1 MLQNPDVQKVMALIK
16 AEAAIYPEGTSIF
29 EWAMLKNADPAAA
42 SSIANTLRTRP
53 REVVEQ
59 SITNLLSPTSAADA
73 LETYWLDQ
81 LLGKPDEGK
90 AAIKKVVDLGIP
102 MPIGL

>member
-1 MLQNPDVQKVMALIK
+1 
-16 AEAAIYPEGTSIF
+16 
-29 EWAMLKNADPAAA
+29 MLKKPIQRPRRKLSACC
-42 SSIANTLRTRP
+42 TRP

-59 SITNLLSPTSAADA
+59 SITNLLSPASAADA

-90 AAIKKVVDLGIP
+90 VAIKKVIDLDIP
-102 MPIGL
+102 MPIES